1 MPKQDNSINI
11 PKKDIGD
18 IEDEYDN
25 GTQGTNKGDKPKY
38 KKYWLEVNGMLLDL
52 YPVKI
57 IKKTERYSS
66 QKDAMEY
73 GIIFNPN
80 IDEMNPIKNLY
91 AWFNTEEQ
99 RTVKLDDIKEKLA
112 LMGIVII

>member
-1 MPKQDNSINI
+1 MPKPDNSINT
-11 PKKDIGD
+11 PKIDIGD
-18 IEDEYDN
+18 IEAEHDKKTE
-25 GTQGTNKGDKPKY
+25 GMEKPKRAR
-38 KKYWLEVNGMLLDL
+38 YWLEVNGTMLDL

-57 IKKTERYSS
+57 IKKTERYSQ

-91 AWFNTEEQ
+91 AWFNTEAQ
-99 RTVKLDDIKEKLA
+99 RTAKLDDIKEKLN
-112 LMGIVII
+112 LMGIVVL